1 MFKLLIFIFGLTL
14 FNFANDKVMDNFS
27 PINIEFDKDLIDVK
41 SKYTSNLPITC
52 FPPLKD
58 VIFRVNSKSSLSII
72 PNKVFLVQHCINK
85 FKR

>member
-1 MFKLLIFIFGLTL
+1 
-14 FNFANDKVMDNFS
+14 MDNFS

-72 PNKVFLVQHCINK
+72 PNKGFPSSTLYKCK
-85 FKR
+85 FKGSYDFEF